1 MVCGLKDG
9 IVAQPD
15 DALLAVTD
23 FGAVMMVRFKL
34 VRFNMSVDE
43 RMRVIGVGLV
53 QVLARHDRGTD
64 KPRHNRES
72 DDGAPK
78 PSRHNFIMSREHGSS

>member
-9 IVAQPD
+9 IVAQPN
-15 DALLAVTD
+15 DAFLVVTD

-34 VRFNMSVDE
+34 VRVNMSVDE

-53 QVLARHDRGTD
+53 QVLPRHDRGTD
-64 KPRHNRES
+64 KPRHDGES

-78 PSRHNFIMSREHGSS
+78 PSRHDFIMS

>member
-1 MVCGLKDG
+1 MVGGLEDG

-15 DALLAVTD
+15 DALLVMTD
-23 FGAVMMVRFKL
+23 FGVVMMVRFKL

-53 QVLARHDRGTD
+53 QMLPRHDRGTD
-64 KPRHNRES
+64 KPRHNGES

-78 PSRHNFIMSREHGSS
+78 PKHDFIMS